1 MALIARFSFVVTR
14 SGRCFE
20 YQVTAA
26 DENGARQKLWSSLE
40 DWQRD
45 LVECI
50 ECVEVQDDT

>member
-1 MALIARFSFVVTR
+1 MARFSFVLTR

-50 ECVEVQDDT
+50 ECVEVQYLG